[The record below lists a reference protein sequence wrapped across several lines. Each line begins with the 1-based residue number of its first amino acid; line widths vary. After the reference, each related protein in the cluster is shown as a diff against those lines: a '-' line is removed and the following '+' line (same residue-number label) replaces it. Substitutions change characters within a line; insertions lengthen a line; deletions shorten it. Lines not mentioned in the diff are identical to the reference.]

1 MQGCSITVCAGS
13 PKGAAMSDIEQMAEA
28 IKNAMQAVDEA
39 HEAGRKLREQ
49 ATPETLDHFKSEME
63 VLSEHL
69 QALKRVLN
77 HEEGY
82 FVEELS
88 DLLSQFFSGKPAPYR
103 SIPRLNDV

>member
-1 MQGCSITVCAGS
+1 MT
-13 PKGAAMSDIEQMAEA
+13 DIREMADA

-39 HEAGRKLREQ
+39 HEAGNKLREQ
-49 ATPETLDHFKSEME
+49 ATPETINHFEAEME
-63 VLSEHL
+63 ILSEHL
-69 QALKRVLN
+69 QALKRVLD

-103 SIPRLNDV
+103 SIPRVNDK